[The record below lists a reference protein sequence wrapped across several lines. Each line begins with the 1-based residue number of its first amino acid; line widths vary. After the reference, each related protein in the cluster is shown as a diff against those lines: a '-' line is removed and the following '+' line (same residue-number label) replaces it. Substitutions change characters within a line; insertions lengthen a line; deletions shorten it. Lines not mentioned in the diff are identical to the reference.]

1 MAPMRH
7 VFFALAAVSLVCC
20 AAPAA
25 TDAQG
30 SAPPLGVDTACNA
43 DEMIQRGADGE
54 ETRMQ
59 LPISVFIPARGTA
72 GEFCMATG
80 CEPARI
86 EPTLTRALGW
96 TARVI
101 TNDRS
106 SMTAEIEISR
116 DRSSFRLSRAEGG
129 EEWRGSCNAAG
140 S

>member
-1 MAPMRH
+1 MRH
-7 VFFALAAVSLVCC
+7 LIFALGALSLASC
-20 AAPAA
+20 ASPTA

-30 SAPPLGVDTACNA
+30 VAAPLGVDTSCNA
-43 DEMIQRGADGE
+43 DEMIQRGPNGA

-59 LPISVFIPARGTA
+59 LPISVSIPASGTA

-101 TNDRS
+101 TNERS
-106 SMTAEIEISR
+106 SMNAEIEISR
-116 DRSSFRLSRAEGG
+116 DRSSFRLRRASSESSD
-129 EEWRGSCNAAG
+129 EWSGACNAAG